1 MSAGINNVDRGATID
16 ADRGLMMTLASHNQL
31 VTPKLLLL
39 LLRRDLQLTADV
51 AVFGNFLT
59 PPKTFSNR
67 IGSPNQVL
75 TSHDTFSTFFG
86 ILP

>member
-31 VTPKLLLL
+31 VTPKLLL

-75 TSHDTFSTFFG
+75 TLKLD
-86 ILP
+86 